1 MFNNDE
7 GIQKVLKNYIDG
19 NRKADG
25 SRYTKQ
31 DVNFQLSTRLSN
43 LMSKQH
49 PDYRDVFAN
58 SLGKSTSIDV
68 DQFLKGK
75 IVLKKGFEFR
85 EKTVDANWFVKSVAA
100 IIDVNPDAVAASDN
114 PLISLATMTAA
125 RQLLHPVRG
134 PATDWRKHL
143 GHKQTF
149 AQAMESAP
157 QMPYKL
163 KFDVSEKIMKILQGI
178 EDEDKPDLRSGIA
191 GLDEPLVIDKDKK
204 NKVKESRLFER
215 VKQKQFFN
223 PKDIK
228 PVFPEN
234 PPPQLDP
241 KTGMHPEYGKTAK
254 RYRKLDP
261 ISANAM
267 PPTGDPETDAVVDK
281 QRTKPKS
288 KLFNKLKKHS
298 RKGLTDK

>member
-1 MFNNDE
+1 MAE
-7 GIQKVLKNYIDG
+7 
-19 NRKADG
+19 R
-25 SRYTKQ
+25 
-31 DVNFQLSTRLSN
+31 
-43 LMSKQH
+43 
-49 PDYRDVFAN
+49 
-58 SLGKSTSIDV
+58 IDV
-68 DQFLKGK
+68 SN
-75 IVLKKGFEFR
+75 
-85 EKTVDANWFVKSVAA
+85 DASAA
-100 IIDVNPDAVAASDN
+100 GN
-114 PLISLATMTAA
+114 PLLSLATMTAA
-125 RQLLHPVRG
+125 RQLLRPVRG
-134 PATDWRKHL
+134 PANTI
-143 GHKQTF
+143 GGKQTF

-157 QMPYKL
+157 QMPYKIE
-163 KFDVSEKIMKILQGI
+163 FDFPEKMLKILRGI
-178 EDEDKPDLRSGIA
+178 EDKPDLRSGIA

-204 NKVKESRLFER
+204 NNVKESSLFER

-241 KTGMHPEYGKTAK
+241 NTGMHPEYGKTAK

-281 QRTKPKS
+281 QRTKPKP